1 MGNMNY
7 DVMVIPGLPVTRS
20 EGQVRLWPEATSHIS
35 IGQTA
40 PYRSERLEE
49 LGVLLN
55 GDQYQPLHWQLGR
68 DGDT

>member
-20 EGQVRLWPEATSHIS
+20 EGQFDFGLRQQVIS